1 MIGNGVTEIKIEE
14 YEGYEV
20 YNKLNN
26 NEPFLILQ
34 FFIQQKSN
42 LDEYLLRNAIPLLY
56 DIAGDDSYSFKA
68 LKEQLFPPIVSKNDL
83 KRKFL
88 FIFNSSIDE
97 NIIEQE
103 VKERILKKFFSFI
116 DERKQDIDNLEE
128 VEEEEYQVAVLKGY
142 FENEFHNRY
151 SHCKLFYQ
159 RTHNEH
165 LLKPTFIEAYYMSE
179 ILKGFL
185 FLGDHISASDK
196 EQLSGLGITHIID
209 ATNNLSFT
217 SQRVAYD
224 LGITHLPIAI
234 WDDEGVNI
242 IDEVIPKIINFIQKA
257 KEENS
262 QEKGEKQ
269 QEKQKEN
276 RILIHCQAGISRSA
290 SLLISYLMRDQTMS
304 LKDAFIHVLKQ
315 RPLIH
320 PNKGFRCQLLKYE
333 EIIFEGKQ
341 SVADDDELLSIISQH
356 NTMWISQPMTRGNEF
371 DRIPIR
377 VMRERNVL
385 LQEQP
390 EEITLP
396 EDVEQKKKVVPKKE
410 FLKRGTGK
418 SVHQKPTKN
427 KEINETTKGLAATA
441 ESNTEDNNY
450 T

>member
-1 MIGNGVTEIKIEE
+1 MMGNGVIETKIEE

-34 FFIQQKSN
+34 FFIQQKSD
-42 LDEYLLRNAIPLLY
+42 LDEYLLRNAIPLIY
-56 DIAGDDSYSFKA
+56 DTAGDDSYSFEA
-68 LKEQLFPPIVSKNDL
+68 LKEQLFPPIVGKNDL

-88 FIFNSSIDE
+88 FIFNSCVDE
-97 NIIEQE
+97 NIIVEKE
-103 VKERILKKFFSFI
+103 IKERILKKFFSFL
-116 DERKQDIDNLEE
+116 DERKQDIDNLEG
-128 VEEEEYQVAVLKGY
+128 VEGEEYQVAVLKGY

-179 ILKGFL
+179 ILKDFL

-196 EQLSGLGITHIID
+196 EQIAGLGITHIID

-217 SQRVAYD
+217 SQRVAHD
-224 LGITHLPIAI
+224 LGIIHLPIAI

-242 IDEVIPKIINFIQKA
+242 IDEVIPKIINFIRKT

-262 QEKGEKQ
+262 QEKGEKK
-269 QEKQKEN
+269 QEKRKEN

-304 LKDAFIHVLKQ
+304 LKEAFIHVLKQ

-341 SVADDDELLSIISQH
+341 SVTDDDELLSIISQH
-356 NTMWISQPMTRGNEF
+356 NTMWISQPMTRDEF

-377 VMRERNVL
+377 VTRETNPL

-390 EEITLP
+390 EEITLT

-410 FLKRGTGK
+410 FLRRGTGK
-418 SVHQKPTKN
+418 SVHQKPLKN
-427 KEINETTKGLAATA
+427 KEINETTKGLATTG